1 MLIRV
6 SEEIRG
12 DHDEVRRLVR
22 SGFDGVNPGGV
33 EVHVEPLRRPRDS
46 FTGLAYFQLP
56 TRPRTEPGT
65 RYLVRIRLPRI
76 LRNRDYPKTYRYP
89 GRRTAPWI
97 TVGDWRERLLVL
109 AAHEACHVWQ
119 FREGRRR
126 SEVQAERWAAAR
138 LIVWRRTDAEEGP
151 NGAPVRRRRRR
162 ATVQVGPAGEGRGT
176 QLALF
181 QLNIT

>member
-1 MLIRV
+1 MR
-6 SEEIRG
+6 
-12 DHDEVRRLVR
+12 D
-22 SGFDGVNPGGV
+22 GFEGIDVGGV
-33 EVHVEPLRRPRDS
+33 EVHIEPLRRPRES

-65 RYLVRIRLPRI
+65 RYLVRLRLPRV
-76 LRNRDYPKTYRYP
+76 LRNRDYPKAYRYP

-97 TVGDWRERLLVL
+97 TVGDWRERLLTL

-126 SEVQAERWAAAR
+126 SEVQAERWAAGR
-138 LIVWRRTDAEEGP
+138 LLEWRVVDQ
-151 NGAPVRRRRRR
+151 R
-162 ATVQVGPAGEGRGT
+162 ATRDTGSTVRINRRDGRKAQVGSAGEGLES

-181 QLNIT
+181 